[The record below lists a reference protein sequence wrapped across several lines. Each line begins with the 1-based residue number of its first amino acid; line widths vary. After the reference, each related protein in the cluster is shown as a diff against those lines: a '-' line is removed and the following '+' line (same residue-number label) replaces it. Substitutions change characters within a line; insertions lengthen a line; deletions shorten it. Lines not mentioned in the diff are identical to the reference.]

1 MTALRGELLLEK
13 VQLLHDIVTRSLTA
27 LVAVILTPC
36 AWALCCPS
44 LGSNDEVKA
53 PERRQGLEPR
63 LGSAAERNWST
74 SMQGIDGVLTWEVRE
89 VVLGGSQGGTVSSPP
104 WFSLKR

>member
-1 MTALRGELLLEK
+1 MSLVLSGSPPAVTALRGELLLEK

-44 LGSNDEVKA
+44 LGSNDEVKP
-53 PERRQGLEPR
+53 PERQPGLEPR
-63 LGSAAERNWST
+63 LGSVAERNWST
-74 SMQGIDGVLTWEVRE
+74 SVQGIDGVLT
-89 VVLGGSQGGTVSSPP
+89 
-104 WFSLKR
+104 